1 MRFRLLGPLSIEQ
14 AGRPVRL
21 HGNRPR
27 AVLALLLLN
36 PDALLPT
43 ARIIDEVWGESP
55 PRTVRTQVHAQIS
68 VIRRCLRAL
77 PGVEV
82 RTHPTGYR
90 LRADPDTIDVAV
102 FRQLA
107 HQGRRFAAAGLP
119 FAAAEAYRAALQLH
133 LGPPL
138 GDVDA
143 PFVAA
148 EAARLTEERLAVLTE
163 LIRLDLAAGRHHELV
178 PTLTTLVERHP
189 LHEPLWCHL
198 LAALERAGRRSEAIA
213 CYHRARTLLR
223 DEYGLDP
230 GRELTAAFRA
240 LLAGDDPPPA
250 GTRSPLDLMLSRL
263 TEIEGMLR
271 DIRRQL
277 ELGGLSC

>member
-1 MRFRLLGPLSIEQ
+1 MRFRLLGPLSIE
-14 AGRPVRL
+14 ADGRPVPL

-36 PDALLPT
+36 PGALLPST
-43 ARIIDEVWGESP
+43 RIIDEVWGESP

-82 RTHPTGYR
+82 RTHPTGYQ
-90 LRADPDTIDVAV
+90 LRAAPDTIDVAV
-102 FRQLA
+102 FRHLA
-107 HQGRRFAAAGLP
+107 HQGRRFVAAGRP

-148 EAARLTEERLAVLTE
+148 EAARLTEERLAALTG

-198 LAALERAGRRSEAIA
+198 LTALERAGRRSEAIA
-213 CYHRARTLLR
+213 CYHRARMLLR

-240 LLAGDDPPPA
+240 LLASDEPPV
-250 GTRSPLDLMLSRL
+250 GTRSPLDLALSRL